1 MITKQ
6 QILERAREWNLRPEI
21 VEKDYV
27 LGWLLAAIGAHREL
41 GESWVFKGGSCL
53 KKCYFETYRFSED
66 LDFSLL
72 PQAAYTQA
80 DLARQLREIVAEAH
94 EASGI
99 ELPEADERI
108 DVRRNKQGQETFQ
121 ARITYRGPLSMPGAP
136 RLLLDITRHEA
147 VVDSPVRRPVSHAYP
162 DEIDDAAVAAY
173 SLEEL
178 FAEKTRA
185 LYERTRPRDLYDVMQ
200 LVENYIS
207 SIDLARTRRMF
218 REKCAAKSLAVPS
231 GAELTQHVRAADE
244 LATEWKNMLAHQLP
258 ALPRYGGPRRLK
270 TVLSS
275 LPAVG

>member
-27 LGWLLAAIGAHREL
+27 LGWLLAAIGRHPEL
-41 GESWVFKGGSCL
+41 SDSWVFKGGTCL
-53 KKCYFETYRFSED
+53 KKCYFETYRFSEG
-66 LDFSLL
+66 LDFSLR

-80 DLARQLREIVAEAH
+80 DLVRLLREVVATAH

-99 ELPEADERI
+99 EIPEADVHV

-121 ARITYRGPLSMPGAP
+121 ARISYRGPLSTPGAP
-136 RLLLDITRHEA
+136 RLLLDITRHEP
-147 VVDSPVRRPVSHAYP
+147 VIDSPVRRPVAHAYP
-162 DEIDDAAVAAY
+162 DELDEATVGAY

-200 LVENYIS
+200 LVENYAS
-207 SIDLARTRRMF
+207 SIDLARARRMF
-218 REKCAAKSLAVPS
+218 HEKCRVKGFAAPS
-231 GAELTQHVRAADE
+231 GAELTRRVRASDE

-258 ALPRYGGPRRLK
+258 ALPPLEPILVYASGNRER
-270 TVLSS
+270 
-275 LPAVG
+275 